1 MKPYCEVMVAYVLPA
16 LRAFI
21 TRELLT
27 NYNLTQTEASE
38 LLGIT
43 QAAVSQYNKEARGAK
58 VKILKKN
65 KKILKMIKELTKKI
79 AREDIRGVEIQ
90 SEFCKICKEIRK
102 QKLVCQLHKE
112 IYPLLDS
119 CSVCF

>member
-1 MKPYCEVMVAYVLPA
+1 MKPYCEVMVASVLPA

-21 TRELLT
+21 TKELLST
-27 NYNLTQTEASE
+27 YNLTQTEASE

-43 QAAVSQYNKEARGAK
+43 QAAVSQYNKEARGSK
-58 VKILKKN
+58 IKILEKD
-65 KKILKMIKELTKKI
+65 KKILKMIKDLTKKI
-79 AREDIRGVEIQ
+79 AREEIKGIGIH

-102 QKLVCQLHKE
+102 KKLICQLHKE
-112 IYPLLDS
+112 IYPSLDS